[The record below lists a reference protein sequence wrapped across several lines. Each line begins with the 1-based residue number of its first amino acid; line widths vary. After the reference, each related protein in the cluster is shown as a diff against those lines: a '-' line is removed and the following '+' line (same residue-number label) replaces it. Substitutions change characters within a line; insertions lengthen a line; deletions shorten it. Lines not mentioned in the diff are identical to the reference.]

1 MASIEKIKSTVNAG
15 GGFALPNQYL
25 VELPQIDGSSL
36 TAEERN
42 TLCRTT
48 RLPGRQIQTTSREI
62 GLMKQNIAIGYAK
75 DDITMSFHVLN
86 DYKTKD
92 YFDKWQGLIVDQAD
106 QQIKYAN
113 EYQKTIKI
121 YQLKKGKAFDIGG
134 ANFSVFGIGINLDF
148 DLRTSANVIYGVELD
163 GAFPIT
169 VNGIDLADGST
180 DQTIEVSVSL
190 SYKNWKRIK

>member
-1 MASIEKIKSTVNAG
+1 MASIEQIKSTVSAG

-36 TAEERN
+36 TAQERN

-48 RLPGRQIQTTSREI
+48 RLPGRQISTISRDV
-62 GLMKQNIAIGYAK
+62 GLMKQNMAIGYAK

-92 YFDKWQGLIVDQAD
+92 YFDKWQELIVDQED
-106 QQIKYAN
+106 QQIKYAS
-113 EYQKTIKI
+113 EYKKTVKI
-121 YQLKKGKAFDIGG
+121 YQLEKGKAFDIGG
-134 ANFSVFGIGINLDF
+134 ADFSVFGIGVNLDF
-148 DLRTSANVIYGVELD
+148 DLRSSENVIYGVELQ
-163 GAFPIT
+163 GSFPVT
-169 VNGIDLADGST
+169 LNGIDLADGST
-180 DQTIEVSVSL
+180 DQTIEVSISL

>member
-1 MASIEKIKSTVNAG
+1 MASIEELKGSINSG
-15 GGFALPNQYL
+15 SGFALPNQYM
-25 VELPQIDGSSL
+25 VELPPIPGSNLS
-36 TAEERN
+36 AAERN

-48 RLPGRQIQTTSREI
+48 RLPGRQILTTSRDV
-62 GLMKQNIAIGYAK
+62 GLMKQNVAVGYAK

-92 YFDKWQGLIVDQAD
+92 YFDKWQELIIDQTN
-106 QQIKYAN
+106 QQIRYAN
-113 EYQKTIKI
+113 EYKRPVKI
-121 YQLKKGKAFDIGG
+121 YQLQKGKAFDIGG
-134 ANFSVFGIGINLDF
+134 ASFSVFGIGINLDF
-148 DLRTSANVIYGVELD
+148 DLRTSANVIYGVELE

-180 DQTIEVSVSL
+180 DQTIEVSISL

>member
-1 MASIEKIKSTVNAG
+1 MASIEQIKAAVNAG

-25 VELPQIDGSSL
+25 VELPQVPGSSL
-36 TAEERN
+36 TAQERN

-48 RLPGRQIQTTSREI
+48 RLPGRQIQTTGREI
-62 GLMKQNIAIGYAK
+62 GLMKQNVAVGYAK

-92 YFDKWQGLIVDQAD
+92 YFDKWQDLIVDQED

-113 EYQKTIKI
+113 EYKKTVKI
-121 YQLKKGKAFDIGG
+121 YQLQKGKAFDILS
-134 ANFSVFGIGINLDF
+134 ANFSVFGIG
-148 DLRTSANVIYGVELD
+148 VELD
-163 GAFPIT
+163 ADIRSSQKVIYSVELEDAFPIT

-180 DQTIEVSVSL
+180 DQTIEVSISL